1 MNVYMDTEAKI
12 VKVDCLNIA
21 SNECKEPVVV
31 ASLGQLIIS
40 SEFNFVPFPFA
51 RGDKLVRIKSV
62 YEWGNLFY
70 TVKFIPLSLC
80 RRIPWN

>member
-21 SNECKEPVVV
+21 SNECKEPVV

-40 SEFNFVPFPFA
+40 SEFNFVPFPFS
-51 RGDKLVRIKSV
+51 RGD
-62 YEWGNLFY
+62 
-70 TVKFIPLSLC
+70 
-80 RRIPWN
+80 